1 MQVFPYGEREKQH
14 LRTADSELGCVID
27 QVGHIQRYLM
37 PDPFAAVVSSVI
49 SQQITGRAAQTIW
62 ERLQSH
68 AGPISPEALK
78 GLDLE
83 ELRRCGLSRP
93 KASYI
98 QGIAEAAL
106 AGTLDFSGL
115 HRYGDEEVIAQL
127 TQLRGVGRWTAEMV
141 LIFSLARPDVLSY
154 DDLGIRKGLMTLHQL
169 LKLGREQFEHYRN
182 LYSPYGTTAALYLW
196 HLAGQ

>member
-169 LKLGREQFEHYRN
+169 PKLGREQFEHYRN